1 MYNYIVII
9 YIIYIIYNLRSNMT
23 MKSLEISR
31 VKLLPTIRFH
41 R

>member
-1 MYNYIVII
+1 MIINYI
-9 YIIYIIYNLRSNMT
+9 IIYIIYNLRSNMT

-31 VKLLPTIRFH
+31 VKLLPIFRFH